1 MNGTS
6 RYLIEHL
13 ELNGA
18 SGCTVDHLETEWSIW
33 SSDEASDRRL
43 KIGESEESSCT
54 WCATKWQSAPLMAQ
68 GASLLVEVCHL
79 VAMLR
84 HLGDPDELITSI
96 WCAAVLLED
105 DAPLSGLMLHHGT
118 WCTIGDV
125 WSVIICMGGIYKM
138 SLVVES
144 SRSSCMSKC
153 DPLTTFM
160 GL

>member
-54 WCATKWQSAPLMAQ
+54 
-68 GASLLVEVCHL
+68 
-79 VAMLR
+79 
-84 HLGDPDELITSI
+84 
-96 WCAAVLLED
+96 
-105 DAPLSGLMLHHGT
+105 
-118 WCTIGDV
+118 
-125 WSVIICMGGIYKM
+125 
-138 SLVVES
+138 
-144 SRSSCMSKC
+144 
-153 DPLTTFM
+153 
-160 GL
+160 